1 MIAFLDSFLDTRKKR
16 RYLFALLTF
25 LGIGILAAA
34 YALLANQLLRIQT
47 MDQVFALL
55 ERPEITWTYLSRVI
69 IKMLSYASITPWR
82 LLCILGQSLRWW
94 DIVIVFL
101 VVAHM
106 VDQEKEYLRSLRFL
120 LLLLIPAL
128 SLCILL
134 IVTAFPLTTLM
145 SAMQHV
151 FYIGIIMFIVSI
163 MYIFF
168 CLYEIVYRILPP
180 YVRLMQYDVI
190 EEVEE

>member
-106 VDQEKEYLRSLRFL
+106 VDQEKEYRRSLRFL
-120 LLLLIPAL
+120 LLLLISAL